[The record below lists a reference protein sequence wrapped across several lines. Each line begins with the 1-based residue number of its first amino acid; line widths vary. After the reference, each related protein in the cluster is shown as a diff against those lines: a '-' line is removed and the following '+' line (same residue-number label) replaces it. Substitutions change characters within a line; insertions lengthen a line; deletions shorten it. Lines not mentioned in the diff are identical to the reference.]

1 MASFDPRNPVI
12 KSRYGIPEI
21 VPAQTEAASTSF
33 KAGELVYYAASA
45 AVTVCTASS
54 LVAGIALEDSTNA
67 SPGAA
72 SIPVQLILPD
82 DEVQIRV
89 ASDTSGTLALASTLD
104 VGNDYAIDVTSNLV
118 YIDSSDTS
126 GGQFVFVAPVYD
138 AAGNSTY
145 WGRFKLAESKGFVK
159 HVG

>member
-12 KSRYGIPEI
+12 KSRYGLPEI
-21 VPAQTEAASTSF
+21 IPAATEAGSTSF
-33 KAGELVYYAASA
+33 EAGELVYYAASA
-45 AVTVCTASS
+45 LVTVATASS
-54 LVAGIALEDSTNA
+54 LIAGVALVDSTSA
-67 SPGAA
+67 SPGTAA
-72 SIPVQLILPD
+72 VPVQLILPD

-104 VGNDYAIDVTSNLV
+104 VGNDYAIDVTSNLCF
-118 YIDSSDTS
+118 IDSSDTT
-126 GGQFVFVAPVYD
+126 GGQFIFVAPIND
-138 AAGNSTY
+138 SAGTSTY

>member
-1 MASFDPRNPVI
+1 M
-12 KSRYGIPEI
+12 
-21 VPAQTEAASTSF
+21 
-33 KAGELVYYAASA
+33 
-45 AVTVCTASS
+45 
-54 LVAGIALEDSTNA
+54 
-67 SPGAA
+67 
-72 SIPVQLILPD
+72 
-82 DEVQIRV
+82 QIRV

-126 GGQFVFVAPVYD
+126 GGQFVFVAPIND
-138 AAGNSTY
+138 SAGNSTY